1 MDHQHAGLLLG
12 SFSTLLRPCMRTII
26 AISVL
31 LSATYLLTDCSYLAP
46 SYSLAVLSCMSF
58 GMATVRAVAPKSNGL
73 RPTDQ
78 ISKEITEYEKII
90 RLRDEIFANTHPRLK
105 VLVQAPSQDRQR
117 PAESPPSIP
126 APRAPNGV
134 PKLPGVDPPIPNLS
148 KDLIAPASRPSSS
161 LQQSSNALN
170 MVLSGSGSS
179 GIDPIFLTKSE
190 VLVKAELQQ
199 KRQRIERAL
208 EEQNNQKKVI
218 ARQRTF
224 DQDAIPEFDITD
236 VLKKAHELVKP
247 FKAPEVSGA
256 NGSASSDSFDDNTF
270 YSSEM
275 NESTTQEADRSDRSP
290 KWRSNKPCN
299 HFLEGHCPYA
309 EACAFSHDPTLK
321 CREKADRHQAMDIG
335 NVATDEQ
342 ANPHPQDRV
351 QQALASNATP
361 TIPPSKLSRIAELEE
376 QLRLLKSQQAGAAEP
391 ISSTH
396 AKEPSDE
403 EPMYSP
409 PDARVPG
416 LHEQL
421 RPGSRVIEI
430 EEDQQRTRARRRSP
444 FNQHLQAREY
454 DQRHDTSPSVL
465 QNDMRVIRNHITSPI
480 APQPARVSP
489 LAVAKV
495 PPLSQRRRNIGE
507 NEVSFQ
513 GPRSEL
519 PIAMPSSNIAVQP
532 LSSRKRRREIDNSER
547 TRNVAPRRDLA
558 SPEIR
563 IKNEPMSP
571 PPFTGAREAWQ
582 PPHRQEV
589 QRPIYI
595 DNDPPQSRDRR
606 VISNRRPLDRP
617 AEVYVPGERRPTTP
631 VVRRIVSRVGHRFEP
646 YGEPDLRRVVS
657 ARQVRAALSPVE
669 QYAVPHPSSTRAASQ
684 VYLPQSGM
692 ARDYRASVQ
701 PQPVMYPDHDRSP
714 SPIIRQVRA
723 TPVAREP
730 IPMAPPARR
739 VIQDEFGNRYIEAP
753 LPPERHSSVAPVRRA
768 SEFAPRYGEVVQ
780 RSASIRDPQV
790 EAYDESQYAPRAL
803 SPTSP
808 RYVEYAPP
816 LRSRP
821 VIDREDGIIYDEDG
835 YAIPREGV
843 RMVEYPISRPVGLY
857 EENIRPREVVT
868 RMQSVRP
875 LSSQYDHS
883 REQFARVQSVHPEQD
898 RIVSSGGRRDLVRQA
913 SRQVSVRPEDVY
925 ARPSNYA
932 VEERPQYQ
940 YTDGLRDRRFVEDE
954 VPTENNIYEA
964 PGGAGRRPLQR
975 L

>member
-1 MDHQHAGLLLG
+1 MA
-12 SFSTLLRPCMRTII
+12 
-26 AISVL
+26 
-31 LSATYLLTDCSYLAP
+31 AT
-46 SYSLAVLSCMSF
+46 
-58 GMATVRAVAPKSNGL
+58 RAVAPQSNGL

-78 ISKEITEYEKII
+78 ISKKVTEYERII

-105 VLVQAPSQDRQR
+105 VSVQAPSQDRHR
-117 PAESPPSIP
+117 PVEPSPSIP

-134 PKLPGVDPPIPNLS
+134 HKLPKVDPPAASLS
-148 KDLIAPASRPSSS
+148 KDLLAPASQPGTS
-161 LQQSSNALN
+161 LRRSSNAPN
-170 MVLSGSGSS
+170 MAAPGSGSS
-179 GIDPIFLTKSE
+179 GIDPILLTKSE

-224 DQDAIPEFDITD
+224 EQDAIPEFDVTD

-256 NGSASSDSFDDNTF
+256 NGSASSDSFDDNTY

-290 KWRSNKPCN
+290 KWRSNKACN

-309 EACAFSHDPTLK
+309 EACAFSHDPALK
-321 CREKADRHQAMDIG
+321 RREEADRYQAIDID

-342 ANPHPQDRV
+342 ANPRPQGRV
-351 QQALASNATP
+351 QQAPAGNATP

-376 QLRLLKSQQAGAAEP
+376 QLRLLKSQQNGAAEP
-391 ISSTH
+391 TSNTH
-396 AKEPSDE
+396 AKEPSDD

-421 RPGSRVIEI
+421 GPGSRVVEI
-430 EEDQQRTRARRRSP
+430 EEVQQRRPPRRRSP

-454 DQRHDTSPSVL
+454 DRRHDTSPSVL

-495 PPLSQRRRNIGE
+495 PPLSQGRRNVGE
-507 NEVSFQ
+507 DEDPFQ
-513 GPRSEL
+513 GPRPAL
-519 PIAMPSSNIAVQP
+519 PSARPSSNIAVQP

-547 TRNVAPRRDLA
+547 ARNVAPRRDLA
-558 SPEIR
+558 SPEVR
-563 IKNEPMSP
+563 IKDEPMSP
-571 PPFTGAREAWQ
+571 PPFAGAREVWQ

-595 DNDPPQSRDRR
+595 DNDPHQSRNRR
-606 VISNRRPLDRP
+606 VISNHRPLDRP
-617 AEVYVPGERRPTTP
+617 AEGYIPGEPRPTTP
-631 VVRRIVSRVGHRFEP
+631 VVRRVVSRAGHRFEP

-657 ARQVRAALSPVE
+657 ARQVRAPLSPVE
-669 QYAVPHPSSTRAASQ
+669 QYAVPHPASARAASQ
-684 VYLPQSGM
+684 VYLPPSSM
-692 ARDYRASVQ
+692 ARDYRVSVQ
-701 PQPVMYPDHDRSP
+701 PQPVMYPGHDRSP

-723 TPVAREP
+723 TPLARDP

-739 VIQDEFGNRYIEAP
+739 IIQDEFGNRYIEAP
-753 LPPERHSSVAPVRRA
+753 LPPERHTSIAPVRRA

-780 RSASIRDPQV
+780 RSASVRDPQV
-790 EAYDESQYAPRAL
+790 EAYDESQYAPRAP

-808 RYVEYAPP
+808 RYVGYAPP
-816 LRSRP
+816 VRGRP
-821 VIDREDGIIYDEDG
+821 VIDRESGIVYDEDG

-843 RMVEYPISRPVGLY
+843 RMVEFPNTRPVGHY
-857 EENIRPREVVT
+857 EENTRPREVIT

-875 LSSQYDHS
+875 VSNQYDHS
-883 REQFARVQSVHPEQD
+883 REQVARVQSVHPEPD
-898 RIVSSGGRRDLVRQA
+898 RIISLRGRRDLVPQA

-925 ARPSNYA
+925 ARPLNYA
-932 VEERPQYQ
+932 VEERPQYH
-940 YTDGLRDRRFVEDE
+940 YADGLRDRRFVEDE
-954 VPTENNIYEA
+954 VLNENNIYEA
-964 PGGAGRRPLQR
+964 PGSAGRRPLQR